1 MGDIASLTQAIADLD
16 AAMATAADLRNNEKA
31 KNIETIADSKEA
43 QTAVAQALA
52 VLKDFYAKAATA
64 TFFVQGREDPTINE
78 ANDHIG
84 VLKADIE
91 KAVATI
97 EKLSEEIAELE
108 EDVSIWEG
116 DIKAATKMGEIEN
129 ADYDKTHADSP
140 NPSMRVSCVISS
152 SFRCRSRV
160 CRFTM

>member
-1 MGDIASLTQAIADLD
+1 MGNSML
-16 AAMATAADLRNNEKA
+16 EKG
-31 KNIETIADSKEA
+31 KKEKHEE
-43 QTAVAQALA
+43 QTA
-52 VLKDFYAKAATA
+52 FAAYKQFCDDT
-64 TFFVQGREDPTINE
+64 TVEKNRDINE

-97 EKLSEEIAELE
+97 EKLSEEISELE